1 MSEEPEGTG
10 SEFPVAATS
19 EPEDLRTAAPEPATP
34 GVRRRGGALA
44 LLVAL
49 LALAVAGYALW
60 REMTRER
67 IGASAASAVRA
78 SLGDRL
84 DQLAATQAKLN
95 RDLATQRARMNDAD
109 SVNNSVHEELLSL
122 TDRSRHLE
130 DAIGNLA
137 EQRLSGRDA
146 MASNEAEFL
155 LQLGAERLA
164 LFHDASTALAAYR
177 LADSALASAEDPV
190 FASVRQTIDAEIQL
204 LMQAKPLQTQAT
216 LDALER
222 VRAMLRDL
230 PLKAHAVAAPV
241 AADQSRLMQLL
252 HQFVRIGHEPAVA
265 TDQRDAVLARDFAT
279 IDLRAAEAALLARDP
294 QAWNAALGRVR
305 AELLVRI
312 RSGLRQGRHGAGRSR
327 PTCSHPVVARVAGA
341 RQRAQ
346 GTAQPAR
353 NACAVARC
361 SDLAAARRHRRAQAA
376 RDRHS
381 LSRRPWQRIRPV
393 RIWIAILLLLAVAVA
408 AAFGWHWLA
417 ADPGYVLVR
426 LRGSRSKPASLSRCS
441 SARRLGLLSLLWRL
455 ARWPSNALRRAAHS
469 RGRDRLAAGVT
480 AFAEGRYA
488 QAETDLAKAA
498 RHEPVR
504 APALLAQA
512 YAARARGASARADEI
527 LIAAAEHSSPAA
539 LASRAQFFIDDG
551 QSAQALELLKPAAA
565 SGTLA
570 PRGWRMLIEPHSS
583 QATNE
588 AAVGAL
594 APLARS
600 QMLGPDAQ
608 HALEARCFRGIGG
621 RRRRRCPR
629 SALELVERSQRRQP
643 RLVQALCPACERAGS
658 IERGNGRHRSR
669 AAARFQRRSRSRL
682 RQARARPVGG
692 THAQGRGLARA
703 GAQQCA
709 AAGCARA
716 MCRDQSLWI
725 SAEKYLR
732 RALGVDESAAAW
744 DSSAIVAT
752 ARAKTLPRAF
762 ATPTRCVRQGSRR
775 PRPYRISAK
784 TRPSIPMRWCSRTR
798 RPRCA
803 APFGMS
809 LTGTGSRGTAQEKE
823 IRTRQERIFPRELT

>member
-305 AELLVRI
+305 AELSSAFDPGSAKV
-312 RSGLRQGRHGAGRSR
+312 
-327 PTCSHPVVARVAGA
+327 
-341 RQRAQ
+341 
-346 GTAQPAR
+346 GTA
-353 NACAVARC
+353 
-361 SDLAAARRHRRAQAA
+361 LAEV
-376 RDRHS
+376 D
-381 LSRRPWQRIRPV
+381 
-393 RIWIAILLLLAVAVA
+393 
-408 AAFGWHWLA
+408 
-417 ADPGYVLVR
+417 
-426 LRGSRSKPASLSRCS
+426 
-441 SARRLGLLSLLWRL
+441 RL
-455 ARWPSNALRRAAHS
+455 ARTPLSPALPELGSALKELRNLRATHALS
-469 RGRDRLAAGVT
+469 RGAPISPPPAG
-480 AFAEGRYA
+480 
-488 QAETDLAKAA
+488 TDEHK
-498 RHEPVR
+498 P
-504 APALLAQA
+504 PA
-512 YAARARGASARADEI
+512 
-527 LIAAAEHSSPAA
+527 
-539 LASRAQFFIDDG
+539 
-551 QSAQALELLKPAAA
+551 
-565 SGTLA
+565 
-570 PRGWRMLIEPHSS
+570 
-583 QATNE
+583 
-588 AAVGAL
+588 
-594 APLARS
+594 
-600 QMLGPDAQ
+600 
-608 HALEARCFRGIGG
+608 
-621 RRRRRCPR
+621 
-629 SALELVERSQRRQP
+629 
-643 RLVQALCPACERAGS
+643 
-658 IERGNGRHRSR
+658 
-669 AAARFQRRSRSRL
+669 
-682 RQARARPVGG
+682 
-692 THAQGRGLARA
+692 
-703 GAQQCA
+703 
-709 AAGCARA
+709 
-716 MCRDQSLWI
+716 
-725 SAEKYLR
+725 
-732 RALGVDESAAAW
+732 
-744 DSSAIVAT
+744 
-752 ARAKTLPRAF
+752 
-762 ATPTRCVRQGSRR
+762 
-775 PRPYRISAK
+775 
-784 TRPSIPMRWCSRTR
+784 
-798 RPRCA
+798 
-803 APFGMS
+803 
-809 LTGTGSRGTAQEKE
+809 TGTPSAGDHGSGSGR
-823 IRTRQERIFPRELT
+823 